1 MRTASLCMLMA
12 GGLLFAG
19 CTQADGPPR
28 VAVNGQV
35 TLDGKPLDD
44 ALLRFV
50 PKADARGSCVLLQAG
65 QFAIEPT
72 DGPSP
77 GDFDV
82 VVTPN
87 APDAEQ
93 AFERIRSGQRD
104 PLKARSVPASYQ
116 KPGRLTATV
125 TADGS
130 NEFRFE
136 LTSR

>member
-1 MRTASLCMLMA
+1 MRSVCLGMLLSC
-12 GGLLFAG
+12 GFLIAG
-19 CTQADGPPR
+19 CGPPAGPAR
-28 VAVNGQV
+28 VAIKGEV
-35 TLDGKPLDD
+35 TLDGKPLND
-44 ALLRFV
+44 ALVRFV
-50 PKADARGSCVLLQAG
+50 PKNDARGSCVLLQAG
-65 QFAIEPT
+65 QFTVSPE

-93 AFERIRSGQRD
+93 AIARIRSGERD
-104 PLKARSVPASYQ
+104 PLKARQVPASYQ
-116 KPGRLTATV
+116 KAGRLTATV
-125 TADGS
+125 TADGA